1 MIVVKVGGRMGLA
14 VDGVLRDVAELAGQ
28 GKKLVLVH
36 GGSHEID
43 AISEKLGHPPR
54 FVTSV
59 SGHVS
64 RYTDQETIGIL
75 IMVMAGRVNKS
86 LVARLQALGVDAVG
100 LSGLDG
106 RVLLARRK
114 EVLRV
119 VDGGKVRALRGD
131 LSGQIVR
138 VNAALLQTLVALGH
152 LPVVAPLALGQ
163 NGEALNVDA
172 DRAAAAIAG
181 ALGAHSLVFLTN
193 VPGLLHDPADAGTLV
208 PHIPCS
214 EIHTY
219 VRQYAQGRMKKK
231 LISAGEALAAGVERV
246 VIADGRGEEP
256 VQRALAGQGTVI
268 GGNHVAVQ

>member
-1 MIVVKVGGRMGLA
+1 MA
-14 VDGVLRDVAELAGQ
+14 VDGILLGVAELAAQ
-28 GKKLVLVH
+28 GKKLVLIH
-36 GGSHEID
+36 GGSHETD

-119 VDGGKVRALRGD
+119 VDGGKAKTLRGD
-131 LSGQIVR
+131 LSGRIER
-138 VNAALLQTLVALGH
+138 VNAALLQTLLALGH
-152 LPVVAPLALGQ
+152 LPVVAPIALGPE
-163 NGEALNVDA
+163 GEALNVDA

-193 VPGLLHDPADAGTLV
+193 VPGILRDPADAVTLV
-208 PHIPCS
+208 PHIPRS
-214 EIHTY
+214 EVHTY
-219 VRQYAQGRMKKK
+219 VVRYAQGRMKKK
-231 LISAGEALAAGVERV
+231 LLAAGEALAAGVERV
-246 VIADGRGEEP
+246 VIADGRGEGP
-256 VQRALAGQGTVI
+256 VQRALAGQGTVV
-268 GGNHVAVQ
+268 GGEHVAVK